1 MANLQDYLGTLVA
14 SVNQARVLADI
25 ESANIAEQYAQ
36 HRLLK
41 HFSIP
46 RMRMQNVEFTVPVAI
61 ENVQTSAPRDY
72 QPIDNKTFVSNA
84 YDELTNLYQVK
95 SFDRTSSLQL
105 RKVLYQQTDELE
117 RQLKAGENV
126 DKALQKFSEKIA
138 VEALQIKTPTTST
151 NISTATGAASISS
164 KDKKTKNIKKTQKES
179 YASDLNKDVI
189 REKMITRLQSEIRPK
204 EIQRSIEN
212 ANVIVEA
219 DRLREQRPENMVFI
233 KMTVLEEGME
243 WHTIEN
249 EDGESRTKLLPE

>member
-46 RMRMQNVEFTVPVAI
+46 RMKMQNVEFTIPVAI
-61 ENVQTSAPRDY
+61 DHVETTEPRDY
-72 QPIDNKTFVSNA
+72 QPIDNKDFVSKA
-84 YDELTNLYQVK
+84 YDELTNVYQVR

-105 RKVLYQQTDELE
+105 RKMLYMEADLLE
-117 RQLKAGENV
+117 TRLKAGENIQV
-126 DKALQKFSEKIA
+126 ALQQFSDK
-138 VEALQIKTPTTST
+138 VSGQALEIKTPSLSTST
-151 NISTATGAASISS
+151 STSASASASTLAGATSKKAKAAKEATTISRDAMS
-164 KDKKTKNIKKTQKES
+164 QKI
-179 YASDLNKDVI
+179 L
-189 REKMITRLQSEIRPK
+189 TRLQPEVKAK
-204 EIQRSIEN
+204 EMQRNIEN

-219 DRLREQRPENMVFI
+219 SRLREQKTENMVFI
-233 KMTVLEEGME
+233 KMTVLEESME

-249 EDGESRTKLLPE
+249 EDGTSRSTLSPE

>member
-46 RMRMQNVEFTVPVAI
+46 RMKMQNVEFTIPIAI
-61 ENVQTSAPRDY
+61 DEVQTSEPIDY
-72 QPIDNKTFVSNA
+72 QPIDNKTFVSQA
-84 YDELTNLYQVK
+84 YDELTNVYQVR
-95 SFDRTSSLQL
+95 SFDRKSSLQL
-105 RKVLYQQTDELE
+105 RKALYLHADELE
-117 RQLKAGENV
+117 RNLKSGENV
-126 DKALQKFSEKIA
+126 DVALQKFSEKIA
-138 VEALQIKTPTTST
+138 IQALEIKTPTQSTSA
-151 NISTATGAASISS
+151 SLATGAIKS
-164 KDKKTKNIKKTQKES
+164 KETKGEKNTEKMAQIT
-179 YASDLNKDVI
+179 KDVI
-189 REKMITRLQSEIRPK
+189 REKMISRLQSSIKPK

-219 DRLREQRPENMVFI
+219 SRLKEQKTENMVFI

-249 EDGESRTKLLPE
+249 EDGTSNSKLLPE

>member
-46 RMRMQNVEFTVPVAI
+46 RMKMQNVEFTIPIAI
-61 ENVQTSAPRDY
+61 EEVETSEPVDY
-72 QPIDNKTFVSNA
+72 QPIDNKTFVSQA
-84 YDELTNLYQVK
+84 YDELINVYQLR
-95 SFDRTSSLQL
+95 SFDRTSSIQI
-105 RKVLYQQTDELE
+105 RKELFKEADELE
-117 RQLKAGENV
+117 RRLKSGTNIDIALK
-126 DKALQKFSEKIA
+126 DFSDKIASKALE
-138 VEALQIKTPTTST
+138 IKTPNVVRKPASGAIASKEVDSAEQTTTLTRDEVSR
-151 NISTATGAASISS
+151 
-164 KDKKTKNIKKTQKES
+164 K
-179 YASDLNKDVI
+179 
-189 REKMITRLQSEIRPK
+189 ITSRLQPA
-204 EIQRSIEN
+204 IQPREMQRNIEN

-219 DRLREQRPENMVFI
+219 SRLREQKSENMVFI

-249 EDGESRTKLLPE
+249 EDGTSNSKLLPE

>member
-14 SVNQARVLADI
+14 SVNQARVLADV

-46 RMRMQNVEFTVPVAI
+46 RMKMQNVEFTIPIAI
-61 ENVQTSAPRDY
+61 EDIQTSEPRDY
-72 QPIDNKTFVSNA
+72 QPIDNKTFVSQA
-84 YDELTNLYQVK
+84 YDELTNVYQVR
-95 SFDRTSSLQL
+95 SFDRTSSLQI
-105 RKVLYQQTDELE
+105 RKILYQQADELE
-117 RQLKAGENV
+117 QRLKSGESV
-126 DKALQKFSEKIA
+126 DIALKKFSDKIA
-138 VEALQIKTPTTST
+138 SEALQIKPPNVSTST
-151 NISTATGAASISS
+151 SVATGAASVKS
-164 KDKKTKNIKKTQKES
+164 KETKKEKTTNTEKSIQ
-179 YASDLNKDVI
+179 LTKDVI
-189 REKMITRLQSEIRPK
+189 VEKMLMRLTPEVKPK

-219 DRLREQRPENMVFI
+219 SRLREQKTENMVFI

-249 EDGESRTKLLPE
+249 EDGTSNSKLLPE